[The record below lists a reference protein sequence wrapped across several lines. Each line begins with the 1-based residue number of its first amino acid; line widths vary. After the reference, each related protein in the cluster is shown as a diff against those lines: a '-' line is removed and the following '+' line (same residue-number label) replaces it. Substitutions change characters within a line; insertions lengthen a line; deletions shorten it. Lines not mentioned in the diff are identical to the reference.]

1 MMKLSIVPLGRRVI
15 IKQQALETITPGGI
29 VLQLENEKAE
39 KAANIQGTLVAIGE
53 GSWDDY
59 DLPWAKVGDEVYFA
73 KYAGKQIFDPV
84 SGEEFLIMNAF
95 DVLCRIEDVEN
106 D

>member
-1 MMKLSIVPLGRRVI
+1 MKKLSIYPFGRRVI
-15 IKQQALETITPGGI
+15 VKQQALETITPGGI

-39 KAANIQGTLVAIGE
+39 KAANIQGTLMAIGL

-59 DLPWAKVGDEVYFA
+59 DEPWAEVGQEVYFA
-73 KYAGKQIFDPV
+73 KYAGKQIFDTD
-84 SGEEFLIMNAF
+84 GEEYLIMNAF
-95 DVLCRIEDVEN
+95 DLLCGIEEVEN